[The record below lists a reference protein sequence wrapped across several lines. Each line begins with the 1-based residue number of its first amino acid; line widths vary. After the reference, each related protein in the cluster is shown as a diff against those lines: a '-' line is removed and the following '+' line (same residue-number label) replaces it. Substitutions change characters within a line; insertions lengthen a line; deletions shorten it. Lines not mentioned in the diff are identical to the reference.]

1 MSVRFLTEKWGIP
14 INRRETKVSRYKMYK
29 SGKLWLFAGVTL
41 LAVNVQLVS
50 VHADEA
56 VVQSTTEQ
64 VTTEVAHTNSNAEQ
78 PALAV
83 VNPQAAKDDNADMRV
98 SEVADV
104 EGGTADNTAVVENTA
119 VNDEAAVS
127 APTDVVASTDS
138 SAENAANSESDTDIV
153 DKADVNGTDNISD
166 AASRDID
173 ENSVAE
179 SEQAENV
186 LTPEADS
193 LVNHGLE
200 VVTDTEQV
208 RTDADVDVMATEQQA
223 AALTI
228 GDAGRADNSTTT
240 GNFGV
245 DWEFDVA
252 TGTLTLHGG
261 TLKNSYGDNPWKR
274 QTWASSIK
282 KIFIADRIIAG
293 TNMNGLFSEL
303 TTVESYEGLEK
314 IDTSAVT
321 NMQSVFKGNYAV
333 KWLDLTAW
341 DVSNVTTMA
350 NMFMGSFMGTE
361 LNYLN
366 LSGWQTHNVTDMQNM
381 FWHNKQLRL
390 IHGLTDWD
398 TSQVVTMTNMFAHSG
413 VQHLDL
419 SNFDSS
425 SLVEMDGAF
434 GQMANLESIEFG
446 SKFTTEHVTD
456 MNGLFA
462 DDEKLK
468 SLDLSYFNMKNV
480 EANWQMLAGLTSLQT
495 LVLGPGLDFSRHG
508 NQPLVDLPDVPKNNI
523 YTGKWVNIDDP
534 SQTLTS
540 TELLALYAG
549 KSAPKATFVWETKSA
564 ASITAKDSEIFVNQS
579 WDWSQNVTQLIDA
592 NGQTVDVSTLLSTNP
607 QAVSVSGDTVD
618 TSKPGT
624 YQVTLTYAGHQT
636 TVTVTV
642 KENQSQLN
650 LQASDVT
657 VEIDSSTGIA
667 VWQPQDN
674 FTNATDS
681 DGQSVDWSG
690 ITVIGTP
697 DLTTA
702 GSYEVVYQFTDMT
715 GQLVSA
721 TVTVTVV
728 ENEADT
734 GDGDGEEPGE
744 PEVPGEPEEP
754 EVPGEPEEPEVPGE
768 PEEPEVPGEPEEPE
782 VPGEPEEPETPGEPE
797 KPEVPGE
804 PEEPETPGEP
814 EKPEVPGEPEEPE
827 TPGEPGEPEQPGQPE
842 EPKEPEEPEVPGKPE
857 QPGEPGTP
865 EHPEAPEHPEVPERP
880 EMPEHPEVPE
890 RPEAPKRPSQP
901 SGPTADTDAGHQES
915 IRQRPSVTGPSL
927 ATASSLNWDASQK
940 ISSEQVEQQRT
951 KFALVR
957 SDQETAA
964 VTPLQE
970 RVTTDAIR
978 TTTSETLPQTGE
990 QSNHLGLMGLMIL
1003 MATGLASVLGIKRR
1017 RG

>member
-1 MSVRFLTEKWGIP
+1 MRLMVMSVRFLTEKWGIP

-50 VHADEA
+50 VHADETP
-56 VVQSTTEQ
+56 VQSTTEQ
-64 VTTEVAHTNSNAEQ
+64 VTTEVAHTNSNTEQ
-78 PALAV
+78 PVLDV
-83 VNPQAAKDDNADMRV
+83 VNPQAAKDDNADMSV

-104 EGGTADNTAVVENTA
+104 EGGIADNTAVVENTA
-119 VNDEAAVS
+119 ENDEADVS
-127 APTDVVASTDS
+127 ASTDVVASTDS
-138 SAENAANSESDTDIV
+138 SADNATTSESD
-153 DKADVNGTDNISD
+153 ADVGDKPDVNRTDNMSD
-166 AASRDID
+166 AASGDLD
-173 ENSVAE
+173 GNSAAE
-179 SEQAENV
+179 REQVENV
-186 LTPEADS
+186 LTPEADLS
-193 LVNHGLE
+193 VNHHPE
-200 VVTDTEQV
+200 VVAETEQV
-208 RTDADVDVMATEQQA
+208 RTDEDVDVMLTEQP

-381 FWHNKQLRL
+381 FWHNKQLRP

-508 NQPLVDLPDVPKNNI
+508 NQPLVDLPDVPKNNT

-549 KSAPKATFVWETKSA
+549 KSAPKATFVWETKPA

-592 NGQTVDVSTLLSTNP
+592 NGQNVDVSTLLSTNP

-657 VEIDSSTGIA
+657 VEIDSSTGSA

-721 TVTVTVV
+721 TVIVTVV

-734 GDGDGEEPGE
+734 GDGDGE
-744 PEVPGEPEEP
+744 
-754 EVPGEPEEPEVPGE
+754 
-768 PEEPEVPGEPEEPE
+768 
-782 VPGEPEEPETPGEPE
+782 
-797 KPEVPGE
+797 
-804 PEEPETPGEP
+804 
-814 EKPEVPGEPEEPE
+814 
-827 TPGEPGEPEQPGQPE
+827 
-842 EPKEPEEPEVPGKPE
+842 
-857 QPGEPGTP
+857 
-865 EHPEAPEHPEVPERP
+865 
-880 EMPEHPEVPE
+880 
-890 RPEAPKRPSQP
+890 
-901 SGPTADTDAGHQES
+901 
-915 IRQRPSVTGPSL
+915 
-927 ATASSLNWDASQK
+927 
-940 ISSEQVEQQRT
+940 
-951 KFALVR
+951 
-957 SDQETAA
+957 
-964 VTPLQE
+964 
-970 RVTTDAIR
+970 
-978 TTTSETLPQTGE
+978 
-990 QSNHLGLMGLMIL
+990 
-1003 MATGLASVLGIKRR
+1003 
-1017 RG
+1017 

>member
-14 INRRETKVSRYKMYK
+14 INRREMKVSRYKMYK

-41 LAVNVQLVS
+41 LAVNIQLVS

-56 VVQSTTEQ
+56 VVQSNTEQ
-64 VTTEVAHTNSNAEQ
+64 VTAEVAHTNSNVEQ

-83 VNPQAAKDDNADMRV
+83 MNPQAAKDDNADMRV

-119 VNDEAAVS
+119 VNDEADVS

-153 DKADVNGTDNISD
+153 DKADVNRTDNISD
-166 AASRDID
+166 AASGDLD
-173 ENSVAE
+173 ENSAAV
-179 SEQAENV
+179 SEQVENV
-186 LTPEADS
+186 LTPEIDS
-193 LVNHGLE
+193 PVNHHPE
-200 VVTDTEQV
+200 VVAETEQV
-208 RTDADVDVMATEQQA
+208 RTDADVNDMATEQQE
-223 AALTI
+223 ALTI
-228 GDAGRADNSTTT
+228 ADAGRADNPTTT

-341 DVSNVTTMA
+341 DVSKVTTMA

-390 IHGLTDWD
+390 IDGLTDWD

-468 SLDLSYFNMKNV
+468 SLDLSYFNTSNV
-480 EANWQMLAGLTSLQT
+480 
-495 LVLGPGLDFSRHG
+495 
-508 NQPLVDLPDVPKNNI
+508 K
-523 YTGKWVNIDDP
+523 
-534 SQTLTS
+534 
-540 TELLALYAG
+540 
-549 KSAPKATFVWETKSA
+549 
-564 ASITAKDSEIFVNQS
+564 
-579 WDWSQNVTQLIDA
+579 
-592 NGQTVDVSTLLSTNP
+592 LS
-607 QAVSVSGDTVD
+607 
-618 TSKPGT
+618 
-624 YQVTLTYAGHQT
+624 
-636 TVTVTV
+636 
-642 KENQSQLN
+642 
-650 LQASDVT
+650 
-657 VEIDSSTGIA
+657 
-667 VWQPQDN
+667 
-674 FTNATDS
+674 
-681 DGQSVDWSG
+681 
-690 ITVIGTP
+690 
-697 DLTTA
+697 
-702 GSYEVVYQFTDMT
+702 
-715 GQLVSA
+715 
-721 TVTVTVV
+721 
-728 ENEADT
+728 
-734 GDGDGEEPGE
+734 
-744 PEVPGEPEEP
+744 
-754 EVPGEPEEPEVPGE
+754 
-768 PEEPEVPGEPEEPE
+768 
-782 VPGEPEEPETPGEPE
+782 
-797 KPEVPGE
+797 
-804 PEEPETPGEP
+804 
-814 EKPEVPGEPEEPE
+814 
-827 TPGEPGEPEQPGQPE
+827 
-842 EPKEPEEPEVPGKPE
+842 
-857 QPGEPGTP
+857 
-865 EHPEAPEHPEVPERP
+865 
-880 EMPEHPEVPE
+880 
-890 RPEAPKRPSQP
+890 
-901 SGPTADTDAGHQES
+901 
-915 IRQRPSVTGPSL
+915 
-927 ATASSLNWDASQK
+927 
-940 ISSEQVEQQRT
+940 
-951 KFALVR
+951 
-957 SDQETAA
+957 
-964 VTPLQE
+964 
-970 RVTTDAIR
+970 
-978 TTTSETLPQTGE
+978 
-990 QSNHLGLMGLMIL
+990 
-1003 MATGLASVLGIKRR
+1003 
-1017 RG
+1017 

>member
-1 MSVRFLTEKWGIP
+1 MRLMVMSVRFLTEKWGIP

-56 VVQSTTEQ
+56 VVQSNTEQ
-64 VTTEVAHTNSNAEQ
+64 ITAEVAHTNSNAEQ
-78 PALAV
+78 PVLAV
-83 VNPQAAKDDNADMRV
+83 VNTLAAKDDNADMSV
-98 SEVADV
+98 SEATDV
-104 EGGTADNTAVVENTA
+104 EGGTADNTAVAENTA
-119 VNDEAAVS
+119 VNDEADVS
-127 APTDVVASTDS
+127 VPADVVASTDS

-153 DKADVNGTDNISD
+153 DKADVNRTDNMSD
-166 AASRDID
+166 AASGDID
-173 ENSVAE
+173 ENSAAE
-179 SEQAENV
+179 SEQVENV
-186 LTPEADS
+186 LSPEADS
-193 LVNHGLE
+193 SVNHSPE
-200 VVTDTEQV
+200 AVAETEQV
-208 RTDADVDVMATEQQA
+208 RTDEDVNDMATDQQT
-223 AALTI
+223 ALTI
-228 GDAGRADNSTTT
+228 ADAGRADNSTTT

-282 KIFIADRIIAG
+282 KVFIADRIIAG

-390 IHGLTDWD
+390 IDGLTDWD

-434 GQMANLESIEFG
+434 GQMANLESIKFG

-508 NQPLVDLPDVPKNNI
+508 NQPLVDLPDVPKNNT

-657 VEIDSSTGIA
+657 VEIDSSTGTA

-690 ITVIGTP
+690 ITIIGTP

-728 ENEADT
+728 ENEADA

-768 PEEPEVPGEPEEPE
+768 PEEPE
-782 VPGEPEEPETPGEPE
+782 T
-797 KPEVPGE
+797 
-804 PEEPETPGEP
+804 
-814 EKPEVPGEPEEPE
+814 
-827 TPGEPGEPEQPGQPE
+827 PGEPEQPG
-842 EPKEPEEPEVPGKPE
+842 EPEEPEVPGKPE
-857 QPGEPGTP
+857 QPGKPGEPGEP
-865 EHPEAPEHPEVPERP
+865 EDPEAPEHPEVPERP

-890 RPEAPKRPSQP
+890 RPEAPTQPSQP
-901 SGPTADTDAGHQES
+901 SCPTADTDAGHQELT
-915 IRQRPSVTGPSL
+915 RQRPSVTGPSL
-927 ATASSLNWDASQK
+927 TTASSLNRDASQK
-940 ISSEQVEQQRT
+940 VSSEQVEQQRT
-951 KFALVR
+951 KSASMR

-964 VTPLQE
+964 ATPLQE
-970 RVTTDAIR
+970 QVTTDAIR
-978 TTTSETLPQTGE
+978 TTASETLPQTGE
-990 QSNHLGLMGLMIL
+990 QSNRLGLMGLMIL

>member
-41 LAVNVQLVS
+41 LAVNIQLVS

-56 VVQSTTEQ
+56 VVQSNTEQ
-64 VTTEVAHTNSNAEQ
+64 ITAEVANTNSNAEQ

-83 VNPQAAKDDNADMRV
+83 VNTLAAKDDNADMSV
-98 SEVADV
+98 SEVVDV
-104 EGGTADNTAVVENTA
+104 EGGTADNTAVAENTA
-119 VNDEAAVS
+119 VNDEADVS
-127 APTDVVASTDS
+127 ASTDVVASTDS
-138 SAENAANSESDTDIV
+138 SAENAANSESDTDIA
-153 DKADVNGTDNISD
+153 DKADVNRTDNMSD
-166 AASRDID
+166 AASGDID
-173 ENSVAE
+173 ENSAAE
-179 SEQAENV
+179 SEQVENV
-186 LTPEADS
+186 LTPEADA
-193 LVNHGLE
+193 LVNHGPE
-200 VVTDTEQV
+200 AVADTEQV
-208 RTDADVDVMATEQQA
+208 RTDEDVNDMATEQQT
-223 AALTI
+223 ALTI
-228 GDAGRADNSTTT
+228 ADAGRADNSTTT

-282 KIFIADRIIAG
+282 KVFIADQIIAG

-366 LSGWQTHNVTDMQNM
+366 LSGWKTHNVTDMQNM
-381 FWHNKQLRL
+381 FWHNKQLLL
-390 IHGLTDWD
+390 IDGLTDWD

-434 GQMANLESIEFG
+434 GQMANLESIKFG

-508 NQPLVDLPDVPKNNI
+508 NQPLVDLPDVPKNNT

-657 VEIDSSTGIA
+657 VEIDSSTGTA

-702 GSYEVVYQFTDMT
+702 GSYEVIYQFTDMT

-728 ENEADT
+728 ENEADA

-744 PEVPGEPEEP
+744 PEEPETPEEP
-754 EVPGEPEEPEVPGE
+754 E
-768 PEEPEVPGEPEEPE
+768 EPEEPE
-782 VPGEPEEPETPGEPE
+782 VPGEPEEPETPGEPGE
-797 KPEVPGE
+797 PEEPEEPEVPGE
-804 PEEPETPGEP
+804 PEEPE
-814 EKPEVPGEPEEPE
+814 
-827 TPGEPGEPEQPGQPE
+827 QPGQPG
-842 EPKEPEEPEVPGKPE
+842 EPKEPEEPEEPEQPGK
-857 QPGEPGTP
+857 PGEPGTP
-865 EHPEAPEHPEVPERP
+865 EHPEAPEHPEIPERP

-890 RPEAPKRPSQP
+890 RPEAPTQPSQP

-915 IRQRPSVTGPSL
+915 TRQRPSVTGPSL
-927 ATASSLNWDASQK
+927 ATTSGLNRDASQK
-940 ISSEQVEQQRT
+940 ISSEQVEQQRI
-951 KFALVR
+951 KSALVR

-964 VTPLQE
+964 ATPLQE

-978 TTTSETLPQTGE
+978 TTASETLPQTGE

>member
-1 MSVRFLTEKWGIP
+1 MRLMVMSVRFLTEKWGIP
-14 INRRETKVSRYKMYK
+14 INRREMKVSRYKMYK

-41 LAVNVQLVS
+41 LAVNIQLVS

-56 VVQSTTEQ
+56 VVQSNTEQ
-64 VTTEVAHTNSNAEQ
+64 VTAEVAHTNSNVEQ

-83 VNPQAAKDDNADMRV
+83 MNPQAAKDDNADMRV

-119 VNDEAAVS
+119 VNDEADVS

-153 DKADVNGTDNISD
+153 DKADVNRTDNISD
-166 AASRDID
+166 AASGDLD
-173 ENSVAE
+173 ENSAAV
-179 SEQAENV
+179 SEQVENV
-186 LTPEADS
+186 LTPEIDS
-193 LVNHGLE
+193 PVNHHPE
-200 VVTDTEQV
+200 VVAETEQV
-208 RTDADVDVMATEQQA
+208 RTDADVNDMATEQQE
-223 AALTI
+223 ALTI
-228 GDAGRADNSTTT
+228 ADAGRADNPTTT

-341 DVSNVTTMA
+341 DVSKVTTMA

-390 IHGLTDWD
+390 IDGLTDWD

-508 NQPLVDLPDVPKNNI
+508 NQPLVDLPDVPKNNT

-657 VEIDSSTGIA
+657 VEIDSSTGTA

-782 VPGEPEEPETPGEPE
+782 VP
-797 KPEVPGE
+797 EV
-804 PEEPETPGEP
+804 
-814 EKPEVPGEPEEPE
+814 
-827 TPGEPGEPEQPGQPE
+827 PGEPEQPGE
-842 EPKEPEEPEVPGKPE
+842 
-857 QPGEPGTP
+857 P
-865 EHPEAPEHPEVPERP
+865 EHPEAPERPEVPERP

-890 RPEAPKRPSQP
+890 RPEAPTQPSQP

-915 IRQRPSVTGPSL
+915 IRQRPNVTGPSL
-927 ATASSLNWDASQK
+927 ATTSGLNRDASQK
-940 ISSEQVEQQRT
+940 ISSEQVDQQRE
-951 KFALVR
+951 KSALVR
-957 SDQETAA
+957 SDQETAV

-978 TTTSETLPQTGE
+978 TTASESLPQTGE

>member
-1 MSVRFLTEKWGIP
+1 MYWLNTIIKYSKNTLFNAINGYVSQAFFTEKWGIT
-14 INRRETKVSRYKMYK
+14 INHRETKVSRYKMYK

-50 VHADEA
+50 VHADETS
-56 VVQSTTEQ
+56 VQSTTEQ
-64 VTTEVAHTNSNAEQ
+64 VAAEVAHINPNIEQ
-78 PALAV
+78 PTLAA
-83 VNPQAAKDDNADMRV
+83 VNTQAAKDDNADMSV
-98 SEVADV
+98 SEVMDV
-104 EGGTADNTAVVENTA
+104 EGGTAVTENTA
-119 VNDEAAVS
+119 VNGEVDVR
-127 APTDVVASTDS
+127 APADLTPSTDS
-138 SAENAANSESDTDIV
+138 SADNPANSESD
-153 DKADVNGTDNISD
+153 ADVVDNPAVNVTDNVSD
-166 AASRDID
+166 AASGDLD
-173 ENSVAE
+173 ENMVAE
-179 SEQAENV
+179 GEPVENV
-186 LTPEADS
+186 STPEADS
-193 LVNHGLE
+193 LVHRSPE
-200 VVTDTEQV
+200 VVAETEQV
-208 RTDADVDVMATEQQA
+208 RTDADVDVMGTERQA
-223 AALTI
+223 AALTNA
-228 GDAGRADNSTTT
+228 DNGRADNTTTT

-282 KIFIADRIIAG
+282 KVVIADQIIAG

-333 KWLDLTAW
+333 KRLDLSAW
-341 DVSNVTTMA
+341 DVSSVTTMA

-361 LNYLN
+361 LTYLN
-366 LSGWQTHNVTDMQNM
+366 LSGWQTYNVTNMQNM
-381 FWHNKQLRL
+381 FWHNKQLRQ
-390 IHGLTDWD
+390 IDGLTDWD
-398 TSQVVTMTNMFAHSG
+398 TSRVVTMTNMFAHSG

-425 SLVEMDGAF
+425 SLVEMGGAF
-434 GQMANLESIEFG
+434 GQMANLESIKFG

-468 SLDLSYFNMKNV
+468 SLDLSNFNMKTV

-508 NQPLVDLPDVPKNNI
+508 NQPLVDLPDVPKNNT

-534 SQTLTS
+534 LQTLTS

-549 KSAPKATFVWETKSA
+549 NSVPKATFVWEKKSL

-579 WDWSQNVTQLIDA
+579 WDWSQNVTQLVDA
-592 NGQTVDVSTLLSTNP
+592 NGQSVDVSTLLSTDP
-607 QAVSVSGDTVD
+607 QAVSVSGDIVD

-624 YQVTLTYAGHQT
+624 YQVTLTYAGRQT

-642 KENQSQLN
+642 KENQSQLT

-657 VEIDSSTGIA
+657 VEIDSSTGTA

-674 FTNATDS
+674 FTSATDS

-697 DLTTA
+697 DLTA
-702 GSYEVVYQFTDMT
+702 PGSYEVVYQFIDMT
-715 GQLVSA
+715 GQLVST

-734 GDGDGEEPGE
+734 GDGDGEAPVEPEEPEEPGKPEEPEEPEEPEVPVEPGEPGEPGEPEEPAVPGE
-744 PEVPGEPEEP
+744 PEVPGKPEEPEEPEEPGEPGEPEEPEEPEEPGEPGEPEEPGELEEP
-754 EVPGEPEEPEVPGE
+754 EVPGEPGN
-768 PEEPEVPGEPEEPE
+768 
-782 VPGEPEEPETPGEPE
+782 
-797 KPEVPGE
+797 
-804 PEEPETPGEP
+804 
-814 EKPEVPGEPEEPE
+814 
-827 TPGEPGEPEQPGQPE
+827 
-842 EPKEPEEPEVPGKPE
+842 
-857 QPGEPGTP
+857 
-865 EHPEAPEHPEVPERP
+865 PEVPEIP
-880 EMPEHPEVPE
+880 ESPETSE
-890 RPEAPKRPSQP
+890 RPDSPKQPSQP
-901 SGPTADTDAGHQES
+901 SGSTADTDAGHQES
-915 IRQRPSVTGPSL
+915 TRRRPSVTGPSL
-927 ATASSLNWDASQK
+927 TTASSLNRDASQK
-940 ISSEQVEQQRT
+940 VSSEQAEQQRV
-951 KFALVR
+951 KSASAR
-957 SDQETAA
+957 SNDDT
-964 VTPLQE
+964 VGIIPLQE

-978 TTTSETLPQTGE
+978 TTTSGTLPQTGE

>member
-1 MSVRFLTEKWGIP
+1 MRLMVMSVRFLTEKWGIP

-321 NMQSVFKGNYAV
+321 NMQSVFKENYAV

-814 EKPEVPGEPEEPE
+814 
-827 TPGEPGEPEQPGQPE
+827 GEPEQPGQPE

>member
-14 INRRETKVSRYKMYK
+14 INRREMKVSRYKMYK

-41 LAVNVQLVS
+41 LAVNIQLVS

-56 VVQSTTEQ
+56 VVQSNTEQ
-64 VTTEVAHTNSNAEQ
+64 VTAEVAHTNSNVEQ

-83 VNPQAAKDDNADMRV
+83 MNPQAAKDDNADMRV

-119 VNDEAAVS
+119 VNDEADVS

-153 DKADVNGTDNISD
+153 DKADVNRTDNISD
-166 AASRDID
+166 AASGDLD
-173 ENSVAE
+173 ENSAAV
-179 SEQAENV
+179 SEQVENV
-186 LTPEADS
+186 LTPEIDS
-193 LVNHGLE
+193 PVNHHPE
-200 VVTDTEQV
+200 VVAETEQV
-208 RTDADVDVMATEQQA
+208 RTDADVNDMATEQQE
-223 AALTI
+223 ALTI
-228 GDAGRADNSTTT
+228 ADAGRADNPTTT

-341 DVSNVTTMA
+341 DVSKVTTMA

-390 IHGLTDWD
+390 IDGLTDWD

-508 NQPLVDLPDVPKNNI
+508 NQPLVDLPDVPKNNT

-657 VEIDSSTGIA
+657 VEIDSSTGTA

-782 VPGEPEEPETPGEPE
+782 VP
-797 KPEVPGE
+797 EV
-804 PEEPETPGEP
+804 
-814 EKPEVPGEPEEPE
+814 
-827 TPGEPGEPEQPGQPE
+827 PGEPEQPGE
-842 EPKEPEEPEVPGKPE
+842 
-857 QPGEPGTP
+857 P
-865 EHPEAPEHPEVPERP
+865 EHPEAPERPEVPERP

-890 RPEAPKRPSQP
+890 RPEAPTQPSQP

-915 IRQRPSVTGPSL
+915 IRQRPNVTGPSL
-927 ATASSLNWDASQK
+927 ATTSGLNRDASQK
-940 ISSEQVEQQRT
+940 ISSEQVDQQRE
-951 KFALVR
+951 KSALVR
-957 SDQETAA
+957 SDQETAV

-978 TTTSETLPQTGE
+978 TTASESLPQTGE

>member
-1 MSVRFLTEKWGIP
+1 MRLMVMSVRFLTEKWGIP

-468 SLDLSYFNMKNV
+468 SLDLSYFNMENV

-508 NQPLVDLPDVPKNNI
+508 NQPLVDSPDVPKNNI

-814 EKPEVPGEPEEPE
+814 
-827 TPGEPGEPEQPGQPE
+827 GEPEQPGQPE

>member
-1 MSVRFLTEKWGIP
+1 MRLMVMSVRFLTEKWGIP
-14 INRRETKVSRYKMYK
+14 INRREMKVSRYKMYK

-41 LAVNVQLVS
+41 LGVNIQLVS

-64 VTTEVAHTNSNAEQ
+64 VTTEVANTNSNAEQ

-119 VNDEAAVS
+119 VNDEADVS
-127 APTDVVASTDS
+127 ASTDVVASADS
-138 SAENAANSESDTDIV
+138 SAENAATSESDTDIV

-166 AASRDID
+166 AASGDLD
-173 ENSVAE
+173 ENSAAE
-179 SEQAENV
+179 REQVENV
-186 LTPEADS
+186 LTPEIDS
-193 LVNHGLE
+193 PVNHHPE
-200 VVTDTEQV
+200 VVAETEQV
-208 RTDADVDVMATEQQA
+208 RTDADVNDMATEQQA
-223 AALTI
+223 ALTI
-228 GDAGRADNSTTT
+228 ADAGRADNPTTT

-413 VQHLDL
+413 VQHLNL

-508 NQPLVDLPDVPKNNI
+508 NQPLVDLPDVPKNN
-523 YTGKWVNIDDP
+523 
-534 SQTLTS
+534 TLRES
-540 TELLALYAG
+540 G
-549 KSAPKATFVWETKSA
+549 
-564 ASITAKDSEIFVNQS
+564 SI
-579 WDWSQNVTQLIDA
+579 
-592 NGQTVDVSTLLSTNP
+592 
-607 QAVSVSGDTVD
+607 
-618 TSKPGT
+618 
-624 YQVTLTYAGHQT
+624 
-636 TVTVTV
+636 
-642 KENQSQLN
+642 
-650 LQASDVT
+650 
-657 VEIDSSTGIA
+657 
-667 VWQPQDN
+667 
-674 FTNATDS
+674 
-681 DGQSVDWSG
+681 
-690 ITVIGTP
+690 
-697 DLTTA
+697 
-702 GSYEVVYQFTDMT
+702 
-715 GQLVSA
+715 
-721 TVTVTVV
+721 
-728 ENEADT
+728 
-734 GDGDGEEPGE
+734 
-744 PEVPGEPEEP
+744 
-754 EVPGEPEEPEVPGE
+754 
-768 PEEPEVPGEPEEPE
+768 
-782 VPGEPEEPETPGEPE
+782 
-797 KPEVPGE
+797 
-804 PEEPETPGEP
+804 
-814 EKPEVPGEPEEPE
+814 
-827 TPGEPGEPEQPGQPE
+827 
-842 EPKEPEEPEVPGKPE
+842 
-857 QPGEPGTP
+857 
-865 EHPEAPEHPEVPERP
+865 
-880 EMPEHPEVPE
+880 
-890 RPEAPKRPSQP
+890 
-901 SGPTADTDAGHQES
+901 
-915 IRQRPSVTGPSL
+915 
-927 ATASSLNWDASQK
+927 
-940 ISSEQVEQQRT
+940 
-951 KFALVR
+951 
-957 SDQETAA
+957 
-964 VTPLQE
+964 
-970 RVTTDAIR
+970 
-978 TTTSETLPQTGE
+978 
-990 QSNHLGLMGLMIL
+990 LMIHR
-1003 MATGLASVLGIKRR
+1003 KH
-1017 RG
+1017 

>member
-468 SLDLSYFNMKNV
+468 SLDLSYFNMENV

-508 NQPLVDLPDVPKNNI
+508 NQPLVDSPDVPKNNI

-814 EKPEVPGEPEEPE
+814 
-827 TPGEPGEPEQPGQPE
+827 GEPEQPGQPE

>member
-1 MSVRFLTEKWGIP
+1 MRLMVMSVRFLTEKWGIP
-14 INRRETKVSRYKMYK
+14 INRREMKVSRYKMYK

-41 LAVNVQLVS
+41 LAVNIQLVS

-56 VVQSTTEQ
+56 VVQSKTEQ
-64 VTTEVAHTNSNAEQ
+64 VTAEVAHTNSNVEQ

-83 VNPQAAKDDNADMRV
+83 MNPQAAKDDNADMRV

-119 VNDEAAVS
+119 VNDEADVS

-153 DKADVNGTDNISD
+153 DKADVNRTDNISD
-166 AASRDID
+166 AASGDLD
-173 ENSVAE
+173 ENSAAV
-179 SEQAENV
+179 SEQVENV
-186 LTPEADS
+186 LTPEIDS
-193 LVNHGLE
+193 PVNHHPE
-200 VVTDTEQV
+200 VVAETEQV
-208 RTDADVDVMATEQQA
+208 RTDADVNDMATEQQE
-223 AALTI
+223 ALTI
-228 GDAGRADNSTTT
+228 ADAGRADNPTTT

-341 DVSNVTTMA
+341 DVSKVTTMA

-390 IHGLTDWD
+390 IDGLTDWD

-508 NQPLVDLPDVPKNNI
+508 NQPLVDLPDVPKNNT

-657 VEIDSSTGIA
+657 VEIDSSTGTA

-782 VPGEPEEPETPGEPE
+782 VP
-797 KPEVPGE
+797 EV
-804 PEEPETPGEP
+804 
-814 EKPEVPGEPEEPE
+814 
-827 TPGEPGEPEQPGQPE
+827 PGEPEQPGE
-842 EPKEPEEPEVPGKPE
+842 
-857 QPGEPGTP
+857 P
-865 EHPEAPEHPEVPERP
+865 EHPEAPERPEVPERP

-890 RPEAPKRPSQP
+890 RPEAPTQPSQP

-915 IRQRPSVTGPSL
+915 IRQRPNVTGPSL
-927 ATASSLNWDASQK
+927 ATTSGLNRDASQK
-940 ISSEQVEQQRT
+940 ISSEQVDQQRE
-951 KFALVR
+951 KSALVR
-957 SDQETAA
+957 SDQETAV

-978 TTTSETLPQTGE
+978 TTASESLPQTGE

>member
-1 MSVRFLTEKWGIP
+1 MRLMVMSVRFLTEKWGIP
-14 INRRETKVSRYKMYK
+14 INRREMKVSRYKMYK

-56 VVQSTTEQ
+56 VVQSITEQ

-138 SAENAANSESDTDIV
+138 SAENAATSESNADIV
-153 DKADVNGTDNISD
+153 DKPDVNGTDNMSD
-166 AASRDID
+166 VASRDID

-179 SEQAENV
+179 REQVENV
-186 LTPEADS
+186 LTPEIDS
-193 LVNHGLE
+193 PVNHHPE
-200 VVTDTEQV
+200 VVAETEQV
-208 RTDADVDVMATEQQA
+208 RTDADVNDMATEQQA
-223 AALTI
+223 ALTI
-228 GDAGRADNSTTT
+228 ADAGRADNPTTT

-366 LSGWQTHNVTDMQNM
+366 LSGWKTHNVTDMQNM

-508 NQPLVDLPDVPKNNI
+508 NQPLVDLPDVPKNNT

-657 VEIDSSTGIA
+657 VEIDSSTGTA

-715 GQLVSA
+715 GQLVST

-734 GDGDGEEPGE
+734 GDGEGEEPG
-744 PEVPGEPEEP
+744 
-754 EVPGEPEEPEVPGE
+754 EPEVPGE

-797 KPEVPGE
+797 E
-804 PEEPETPGEP
+804 
-814 EKPEVPGEPEEPE
+814 PEVPGEPEEPE

-842 EPKEPEEPEVPGKPE
+842 EPKEPKEPKEPEEPEVPGKPE

-865 EHPEAPEHPEVPERP
+865 EHPEAPERPEVPERP

-890 RPEAPKRPSQP
+890 RPEAPTQPSQP

-915 IRQRPSVTGPSL
+915 IRQRPNVTGPSL
-927 ATASSLNWDASQK
+927 ATTSGLNRDASQK
-940 ISSEQVEQQRT
+940 ISSEQVDQQRE
-951 KFALVR
+951 KSALVR
-957 SDQETAA
+957 SDQETAV

>member
-1 MSVRFLTEKWGIP
+1 MRLMVMSVRFLIEKWGIP

-29 SGKLWLFAGVTL
+29 SGKLWLFTGVTL

-50 VHADEA
+50 VHADETP
-56 VVQSTTEQ
+56 VQSTTEQ

-83 VNPQAAKDDNADMRV
+83 VNTLVAKDDNADMSV
-98 SEVADV
+98 SEATDV

-119 VNDEAAVS
+119 ENDEADVS
-127 APTDVVASTDS
+127 ASTDVVASTDS
-138 SAENAANSESDTDIV
+138 SAENAANSESDTDIA
-153 DKADVNGTDNISD
+153 DKADVNRTDNMSD
-166 AASRDID
+166 AASGDID
-173 ENSVAE
+173 ENSAAE
-179 SEQAENV
+179 SEQVENA
-186 LTPEADS
+186 LTQEADS
-193 LVNHGLE
+193 LVNHGPE
-200 VVTDTEQV
+200 AVADTEQV
-208 RTDADVDVMATEQQA
+208 RTGADVDVMLTEQQT
-223 AALTI
+223 ALTI
-228 GDAGRADNSTTT
+228 ADAGRADNSTTT

-282 KIFIADRIIAG
+282 KIFIADQIIAG

-366 LSGWQTHNVTDMQNM
+366 LSGWKTHNVTDMQNM
-381 FWHNKQLRL
+381 FWHNKQLLL
-390 IHGLTDWD
+390 IDGLTDWD

-434 GQMANLESIEFG
+434 GQMANLESIRFG

-508 NQPLVDLPDVPKNNI
+508 NQPLVDLPDVPKNNT

-579 WDWSQNVTQLIDA
+579 WDWLQNVTQLIDA

-636 TVTVTV
+636 TVTITV

-657 VEIDSSTGIA
+657 VEIDSSTGSA

-690 ITVIGTP
+690 ITIIGTP

-734 GDGDGEEPGE
+734 GDADGEEPGE

-754 EVPGEPEEPEVPGE
+754 EVPNEPEEPEVPGEPGEPEVPEEPEEPEVPGE
-768 PEEPEVPGEPEEPE
+768 PEK
-782 VPGEPEEPETPGEPE
+782 PEEPETPGEPE
-797 KPEVPGE
+797 
-804 PEEPETPGEP
+804 
-814 EKPEVPGEPEEPE
+814 
-827 TPGEPGEPEQPGQPE
+827 EPEQPGQPG
-842 EPKEPEEPEVPGKPE
+842 EPKEPEEPEVPGKPK
-857 QPGEPGTP
+857 QPGEPVTP

-890 RPEAPKRPSQP
+890 RPEAPTQPSQP
-901 SGPTADTDAGHQES
+901 SGSAADTDAGHQES
-915 IRQRPSVTGPSL
+915 TRQQPSVTGPSL
-927 ATASSLNWDASQK
+927 ATTSGLNRDASQK
-940 ISSEQVEQQRT
+940 ISSEQVEQQRI
-951 KFALVR
+951 KSALVR

-964 VTPLQE
+964 ATPLQE

-978 TTTSETLPQTGE
+978 TTASETLPQTGE

>member
-1 MSVRFLTEKWGIP
+1 
-14 INRRETKVSRYKMYK
+14 
-29 SGKLWLFAGVTL
+29 
-41 LAVNVQLVS
+41 
-50 VHADEA
+50 
-56 VVQSTTEQ
+56 
-64 VTTEVAHTNSNAEQ
+64 
-78 PALAV
+78 
-83 VNPQAAKDDNADMRV
+83 
-98 SEVADV
+98 
-104 EGGTADNTAVVENTA
+104 
-119 VNDEAAVS
+119 
-127 APTDVVASTDS
+127 
-138 SAENAANSESDTDIV
+138 
-153 DKADVNGTDNISD
+153 
-166 AASRDID
+166 
-173 ENSVAE
+173 
-179 SEQAENV
+179 
-186 LTPEADS
+186 
-193 LVNHGLE
+193 
-200 VVTDTEQV
+200 
-208 RTDADVDVMATEQQA
+208 
-223 AALTI
+223 
-228 GDAGRADNSTTT
+228 
-240 GNFGV
+240 
-245 DWEFDVA
+245 
-252 TGTLTLHGG
+252 
-261 TLKNSYGDNPWKR
+261 
-274 QTWASSIK
+274 
-282 KIFIADRIIAG
+282 
-293 TNMNGLFSEL
+293 
-303 TTVESYEGLEK
+303 
-314 IDTSAVT
+314 
-321 NMQSVFKGNYAV
+321 
-333 KWLDLTAW
+333 
-341 DVSNVTTMA
+341 
-350 NMFMGSFMGTE
+350 
-361 LNYLN
+361 
-366 LSGWQTHNVTDMQNM
+366 
-381 FWHNKQLRL
+381 
-390 IHGLTDWD
+390 
-398 TSQVVTMTNMFAHSG
+398 
-413 VQHLDL
+413 
-419 SNFDSS
+419 
-425 SLVEMDGAF
+425 
-434 GQMANLESIEFG
+434 
-446 SKFTTEHVTD
+446 
-456 MNGLFA
+456 
-462 DDEKLK
+462 
-468 SLDLSYFNMKNV
+468 
-480 EANWQMLAGLTSLQT
+480 MLAGLTSLQT

-508 NQPLVDLPDVPKNNI
+508 NQPLVDLPDVPKNNT

-657 VEIDSSTGIA
+657 VEIDSSTGTA

-721 TVTVTVV
+721 TVTVTVA

-782 VPGEPEEPETPGEPE
+782 VP
-797 KPEVPGE
+797 EV
-804 PEEPETPGEP
+804 
-814 EKPEVPGEPEEPE
+814 
-827 TPGEPGEPEQPGQPE
+827 PGEPEQPGE
-842 EPKEPEEPEVPGKPE
+842 
-857 QPGEPGTP
+857 P
-865 EHPEAPEHPEVPERP
+865 EHPEAPERPEVPERP

-890 RPEAPKRPSQP
+890 RPEAPTQPSQP

-915 IRQRPSVTGPSL
+915 IRQRPNVTGPSL
-927 ATASSLNWDASQK
+927 ATTSGLNRDASQK
-940 ISSEQVEQQRT
+940 ISSEQVDQQRE
-951 KFALVR
+951 KSALVR
-957 SDQETAA
+957 SDQETAV

-978 TTTSETLPQTGE
+978 TTASESLPQTGE

>member
-1 MSVRFLTEKWGIP
+1 MRLMVMSVRFLTEKWGIP
-14 INRRETKVSRYKMYK
+14 INRREMKVSRYKMYK

-41 LAVNVQLVS
+41 LAVNIQLVS

-179 SEQAENV
+179 SEQVENV
-186 LTPEADS
+186 LTPEIDS
-193 LVNHGLE
+193 PVNHHPE
-200 VVTDTEQV
+200 VVAETEQV
-208 RTDADVDVMATEQQA
+208 RTDADVNDMATEQQA
-223 AALTI
+223 ALTI
-228 GDAGRADNSTTT
+228 ADAGRADNPTTT

-366 LSGWQTHNVTDMQNM
+366 LSGWKTHNVTDMQNM

-508 NQPLVDLPDVPKNNI
+508 NQPLVDLPDVPKNNT

-592 NGQTVDVSTLLSTNP
+592 NGQNVDVSTLLSTNP
-607 QAVSVSGDTVD
+607 QALSVSGDTVD

-657 VEIDSSTGIA
+657 VEIDSSTGTA

-690 ITVIGTP
+690 ITVSGTP

-734 GDGDGEEPGE
+734 GDGDGEEPEEPEVPGE
-744 PEVPGEPEEP
+744 PEKPEVPGEPEEP

-768 PEEPEVPGEPEEPE
+768 PEVPEEPEVPGEPEEPE
-782 VPGEPEEPETPGEPE
+782 VP
-797 KPEVPGE
+797 EV
-804 PEEPETPGEP
+804 
-814 EKPEVPGEPEEPE
+814 
-827 TPGEPGEPEQPGQPE
+827 PGEPEQPGE
-842 EPKEPEEPEVPGKPE
+842 
-857 QPGEPGTP
+857 P
-865 EHPEAPEHPEVPERP
+865 EHPEAPERPEVPERP
-880 EMPEHPEVPE
+880 EMPEHPKVPE
-890 RPEAPKRPSQP
+890 RPEAPTQPSQP
-901 SGPTADTDAGHQES
+901 SGPTADTDARHQES
-915 IRQRPSVTGPSL
+915 IRQRPNVTGPSL
-927 ATASSLNWDASQK
+927 ATTSGLNRDASQK
-940 ISSEQVEQQRT
+940 ISSEQVDQQRE
-951 KFALVR
+951 KSALVR
-957 SDQETAA
+957 SDQETAV

-978 TTTSETLPQTGE
+978 TTTSESLPQTGE

>member
-14 INRRETKVSRYKMYK
+14 INRREMKVSRYKMYK

-41 LAVNVQLVS
+41 LAVNIQLVS

-56 VVQSTTEQ
+56 VVQSNTEQ
-64 VTTEVAHTNSNAEQ
+64 VTAEVAHTNSNVEQ

-83 VNPQAAKDDNADMRV
+83 MNPQAAKDDNADMRV

-119 VNDEAAVS
+119 VNDEADVS

-153 DKADVNGTDNISD
+153 DKADVNRTDNISD
-166 AASRDID
+166 AASGDLD
-173 ENSVAE
+173 ENSAAV
-179 SEQAENV
+179 SEQVENV

-193 LVNHGLE
+193 LVNHHPE
-200 VVTDTEQV
+200 VVAETEQV
-208 RTDADVDVMATEQQA
+208 RTDADVNDMATEQQA
-223 AALTI
+223 ALTI
-228 GDAGRADNSTTT
+228 ADTGRADNPTTT

-390 IHGLTDWD
+390 IDGLTDWD

-508 NQPLVDLPDVPKNNI
+508 NQPLVDLPDVPKNNT

-642 KENQSQLN
+642 KENQSQLT

-657 VEIDSSTGIA
+657 VEIDSSTGTA

-797 KPEVPGE
+797 E
-804 PEEPETPGEP
+804 
-814 EKPEVPGEPEEPE
+814 PEVPGEPEEPE

-865 EHPEAPEHPEVPERP
+865 EHPEAPERPEVPERP

-890 RPEAPKRPSQP
+890 RPEAPTQPSQP

-915 IRQRPSVTGPSL
+915 IRQRPNVTGPSL
-927 ATASSLNWDASQK
+927 ATTSGLNRDASQK
-940 ISSEQVEQQRT
+940 ISSEQVDQQRE
-951 KFALVR
+951 KSALVR
-957 SDQETAA
+957 SDQETAV

-978 TTTSETLPQTGE
+978 TTARESLPQTGE

>member
-1 MSVRFLTEKWGIP
+1 MRLMVMSVRFLTEKWGIP
-14 INRRETKVSRYKMYK
+14 INRREMKVSRYKMYK

-41 LAVNVQLVS
+41 LAVNIQLVS

-56 VVQSTTEQ
+56 VVQSNTEQ
-64 VTTEVAHTNSNAEQ
+64 VTAEVAHTNSNVEQ

-83 VNPQAAKDDNADMRV
+83 MNPQAAKDDNADMRV

-119 VNDEAAVS
+119 VNDEADVS

-153 DKADVNGTDNISD
+153 DKADVNRTDNISD
-166 AASRDID
+166 AASGDLD
-173 ENSVAE
+173 ENSAAV
-179 SEQAENV
+179 SEQVENV
-186 LTPEADS
+186 LTPEIDS
-193 LVNHGLE
+193 PVNHHPE
-200 VVTDTEQV
+200 VVAETEQV
-208 RTDADVDVMATEQQA
+208 RTDADVNDMATEQQE
-223 AALTI
+223 ALTI
-228 GDAGRADNSTTT
+228 ADAGRADNPTTT

-341 DVSNVTTMA
+341 DVSKVTTMA

-390 IHGLTDWD
+390 IDGLTDWD

-508 NQPLVDLPDVPKNNI
+508 NQPLVDLPDVPKNNT

-657 VEIDSSTGIA
+657 VEIDSSTGTA

-782 VPGEPEEPETPGEPE
+782 VP
-797 KPEVPGE
+797 EV
-804 PEEPETPGEP
+804 
-814 EKPEVPGEPEEPE
+814 
-827 TPGEPGEPEQPGQPE
+827 PGEPEQPGE
-842 EPKEPEEPEVPGKPE
+842 
-857 QPGEPGTP
+857 P
-865 EHPEAPEHPEVPERP
+865 EHPEDPERPEVPERP

-890 RPEAPKRPSQP
+890 RPEAPTQPSQP

-915 IRQRPSVTGPSL
+915 IRQRPNVTGPSL
-927 ATASSLNWDASQK
+927 ATTSGLNRDASQK
-940 ISSEQVEQQRT
+940 ISSEQVDQQRE
-951 KFALVR
+951 KSALVR
-957 SDQETAA
+957 SDQETAV

-978 TTTSETLPQTGE
+978 TTASESLPQTGE